1 MTHIGIERRRTER
14 VTSGHEPQLLL
25 DVSIPVQ
32 VLDISVS
39 GIKLASAK
47 ELVVGDRAELRATIG
62 QRSVSVVIEIRRVMV
77 EPAPARHGLRY
88 RAGAVFA
95 PMSVEQRVTLEQML
109 GTEPS

>member
-1 MTHIGIERRRTER
+1 MSHIGIERRRTER
-14 VTSGHEPQLLL
+14 VTAVDEQRLLF

-39 GIKLASAK
+39 GLQLASAK

-62 QRSVSVVIEIRRVMV
+62 QRSVSVVIEIRRVTV
-77 EPAPARHGLRY
+77 ESAPTRQGLRY
-88 RAGAVFA
+88 RAGAVFG
-95 PMSVEQRVTLEQML
+95 PMSVEQRVALEQML